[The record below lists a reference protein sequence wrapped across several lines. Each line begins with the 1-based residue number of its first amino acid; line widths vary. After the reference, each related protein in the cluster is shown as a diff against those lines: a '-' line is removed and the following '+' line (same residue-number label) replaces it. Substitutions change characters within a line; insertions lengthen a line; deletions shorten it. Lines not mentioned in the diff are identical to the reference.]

1 MKSAFDQLNLRPFER
16 RLVVGVGAALFI
28 VLNFVFVWPHFGDRK
43 QALEDLDGLRRKL
56 ERFQREIAQMPQIQ
70 ARLRSLEGAAEP
82 VPEEDQ
88 GAEFLSA
95 IQRQASQS
103 GVTITGTSR
112 MSTRTNNQFFI
123 ERNQT
128 ITVLAEER
136 QLLDFLYRLGTG
148 SSMTRIRGLSLRPD
162 APRNRLSG
170 NITLVASY
178 QKKQPPA
185 RGPAAQ
191 SPPGAAT
198 KGKAAAPTARPAPA
212 QPPPATKSPNPA
224 GQPPA
229 PAKTTSTP
237 DKPTPK
243 GP

>member
-1 MKSAFDQLNLRPFER
+1 MSSAFDQLNLRPFER
-16 RLVVGVGAALFI
+16 RLVAGVGTALFL

-43 QALEDLDGLRRKL
+43 QAQEDLEGLRRKL

-70 ARLRSLEGAAEP
+70 ARLRALEGAGEP

-88 GAEFLSA
+88 GTEFLGA

-112 MSTRTNNQFFI
+112 MNTRTNNQFFI

-136 QLLDFLYRLGTG
+136 QLLDFLYRLGAG
-148 SSMTRIRGLSLRPD
+148 NSMTRIRGLSLRPD

-191 SPPGAAT
+191 PAAVAT
-198 KGKAAAPTARPAPA
+198 KGGKAAPPASKPAAVQPGSPARPQPSPSPPPAPA
-212 QPPPATKSPNPA
+212 QTPSP
-224 GQPPA
+224 
-229 PAKTTSTP
+229 P
-237 DKPTPK
+237 DKSTSKRP
-243 GP
+243 